1 MNHELYLAA
10 SSSSGKSEAEVT
22 QMARRWII
30 LDWLRVA
37 MTAAGFVSSVRA
49 ISFPIAAKSSS

>member
-37 MTAAGFVSSVRA
+37 MIAAGFVSSVRA
-49 ISFPIAAKSSS
+49 ISLPVAAKSSS